1 MKAGVRFQYPT
12 GGAFMFETILPQKL
26 RRGFTLRRLKKAFRA
41 PSILVRNLRFWWEDE
56 VSPERH
62 IFVMGPP
69 RSGTTLVKNVLRAH
83 SDICSVDGET
93 YFFYRRNY
101 AAFRHDAVPD
111 ERMKSLIAQATSD
124 IDLFDR
130 FAEEIRQRSD
140 GDIFLEKTPEHALR
154 LAYLTSHYPN
164 APFVFVVR
172 DPRDGFRSAKE
183 NPRYWDSL
191 PDAHPLQ
198 AYAETWCR
206 SVRAYLDLCDYS
218 QVFLVRYEKFCR
230 DAESKLKSINY
241 FLGLD
246 TQKQQ
251 LDPSSYGQTD
261 VSHSTGHQRLRKPIT
276 TDTIGRWRD
285 ALSEK
290 EVDEI
295 EHVAAEEMEELGY
308 DPQNRQST

>member
-1 MKAGVRFQYPT
+1 
-12 GGAFMFETILPQKL
+12 MFKTNLPQKL
-26 RRGFTLRRLKKAFRA
+26 RRGLTLRRLKKVFRA
-41 PSILVRNLRFWWEDE
+41 PSILSRNLKFWWGEE

-101 AAFRHDAVPD
+101 ASFRHDAVPE
-111 ERMKSLIAQATSD
+111 ERMQSLITEATSD

-130 FAEEIRQRSD
+130 FALEIRQRSV
-140 GDIFLEKTPEHALR
+140 GNIFLEKTPEHALR
-154 LAYLTSHYPN
+154 LDYLTSHYPN
-164 APFVFVVR
+164 ASFVFVVR

-191 PDAHPLQ
+191 PEAHPLR
-198 AYAETWCR
+198 AYVETWRR
-206 SVRAYLDLCDYS
+206 SIKAYLDLCDYS
-218 QVFLVRYEKFCR
+218 QVFLVQYEQFCR
-230 DAESKLKSINY
+230 EPESALKNLDG

-246 TQKQQ
+246 TQRRQ
-251 LDPSSYGQTD
+251 LDPESYGRTD
-261 VSHSTGHQRLRKPIT
+261 VSNSVGHQRLREPIT
-276 TDTIGRWRD
+276 TETIGRWRD

-290 EVDEI
+290 EVHEI
-295 EHVAAEEMEELGY
+295 ERMAAEEMEKLGY
-308 DPQNRQST
+308 SLQNQPST